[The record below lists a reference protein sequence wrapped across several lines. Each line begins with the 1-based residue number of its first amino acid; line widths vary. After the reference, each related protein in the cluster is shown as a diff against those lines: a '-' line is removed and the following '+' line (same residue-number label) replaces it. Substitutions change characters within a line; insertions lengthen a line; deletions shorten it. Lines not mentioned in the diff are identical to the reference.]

1 MKEVDHGRLLTA
13 MVTPFNSDGAI
24 EWAAVDDLVEYL
36 IAHNTEGL
44 VVAGTTGESPTLSTE
59 EKLALFKRVKEAA
72 GGRVPVIAGTGTNDT
87 AYSAELT
94 QKASSLGVDGIMAVT
109 PYYNKP
115 TQEGMYHHFKAI
127 AESTSLPV
135 MIYNIPGRCI
145 VDLHSTTLLKLSHIP
160 NITSVK
166 EANGNLEQMA
176 YVIENAPKD
185 FKLYSGDDSLTLPV
199 LSIGGH
205 GVVSVAAHLI
215 GREMSE
221 MIGCYLTGDIT
232 KAAGI
237 HRGLLPKMKAC
248 FITPNPAPIK
258 GVLEQK
264 GILSRTT
271 RSPILPL
278 TDPEMNWVRDIFL
291 PA

>member
-1 MKEVDHGRLLTA
+1 MDHGRLLTA

-115 TQEGMYHHFKAI
+115 T
-127 AESTSLPV
+127 
-135 MIYNIPGRCI
+135 RR
-145 VDLHSTTLLKLSHIP
+145 D
-160 NITSVK
+160 
-166 EANGNLEQMA
+166 
-176 YVIENAPKD
+176 
-185 FKLYSGDDSLTLPV
+185 
-199 LSIGGH
+199 
-205 GVVSVAAHLI
+205 VS
-215 GREMSE
+215 S
-221 MIGCYLTGDIT
+221 
-232 KAAGI
+232 
-237 HRGLLPKMKAC
+237 
-248 FITPNPAPIK
+248 F
-258 GVLEQK
+258 
-264 GILSRTT
+264 
-271 RSPILPL
+271 
-278 TDPEMNWVRDIFL
+278 
-291 PA
+291 